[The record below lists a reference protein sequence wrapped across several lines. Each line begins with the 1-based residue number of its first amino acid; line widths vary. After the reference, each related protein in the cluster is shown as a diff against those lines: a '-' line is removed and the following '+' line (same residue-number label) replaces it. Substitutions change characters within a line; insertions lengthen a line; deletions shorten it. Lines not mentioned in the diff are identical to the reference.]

1 MDFLKP
7 PEPLR
12 MSGDADK
19 NWKLFNQRFEL
30 FVTASDPP
38 EKLRSAKTKVALL
51 LSIAGEE
58 ALEVFNTFTFADS
71 ESREGYAT
79 VVAKFEPY
87 CATHYS
93 EVHERYVFR
102 NMSQAPG
109 EHLEHFLRDLLKQAR
124 ECNFGALTD
133 SMIRDQL
140 VFGIGDD
147 KTREKLLSDNNSTLD
162 KVEQVCKAA
171 EATAAHRG
179 VWDSQQKH
187 AQVQSIK
194 VTLKIDTGSQAN
206 LLPFGVFR
214 RMHPRPALKPSCG
227 VLRSYGGGVIKHA
240 GMTRLEVTLDDHTAA
255 LDFFVVHKGQAILGL
270 RASEQLGLIPHVHA
284 ASRTS
289 SEEIVDEFRHLFTG
303 TGCVK
308 RVYNM
313 VLNKGTVPVVQPTR
327 RVPLTL
333 QKPLKEE
340 LECMERGHI
349 ITKVDKPTDWEIEY
363 LGAVISKDG
372 IRPSPSLIKCM
383 LQTPAPE
390 DKSAVQRML
399 GVANY
404 FGKYLPSLA
413 ERTSLLRSLLKRDT
427 MFEWSANHAL
437 EWEQLCADLSR

>member
-7 PEPLR
+7 PDPLR
-12 MSGDADK
+12 MSGDAGK
-19 NWKLFNQRFEL
+19 NWKLFIQRFEL

-38 EKLRSAKTKVALL
+38 EKPRSAKTKAALL

-71 ESREGYAT
+71 ESREDYAT
-79 VVAKFEPY
+79 VVAKFEQY
-87 CATHYS
+87 CATQYS

-109 EHLEHFLRDLLKQAR
+109 EHLEHFLRDLKKQAR
-124 ECNFGALTD
+124 ECNFGALTN

-147 KTREKLLSDNNSTLD
+147 KTREKLLSDNNLTLD
-162 KVEQVCKAA
+162 KAEQVCKAA

-179 VWDSQQKH
+179 VWDSQQKQVNAVRNSKQSQGENRQGNRKCPKCARTH
-187 AQVQSIK
+187 AVGNCPAYGRTCRRCQRKNHFAVCCRNASQVDEVGRHEDDFEVLDVSVRRVTSQCDWVVQAQVQSIK

-284 ASRTS
+284 VSRTS

-308 RVYNM
+308 RVYKM

-340 LECMERGHI
+340 LERMERA
-349 ITKVDKPTDWEIEY
+349 T
-363 LGAVISKDG
+363 S
-372 IRPSPSLIKCM
+372 S
-383 LQTPAPE
+383 Q
-390 DKSAVQRML
+390 KSTNQRT
-399 GVANY
+399 G
-404 FGKYLPSLA
+404 
-413 ERTSLLRSLLKRDT
+413 
-427 MFEWSANHAL
+427 
-437 EWEQLCADLSR
+437 